1 MMQIARAEQVLV
13 PGATEMLA
21 RIRDGEWE
29 IPERV
34 KAARKGIVVLGEK
47 TKPKTVQRTGFE
59 NWVLKASEEE
69 EEECNS
75 GWVTELNARNI
86 NDFTDLN
93 EGEKSFLNLWN
104 LHMDTLVNHGVGFG
118 HMRDILECFLS
129 NHGHSI
135 VQLNLYR

>member
-1 MMQIARAEQVLV
+1 M
-13 PGATEMLA
+13 TEHN
-21 RIRDGEWE
+21 
-29 IPERV
+29 
-34 KAARKGIVVLGEK
+34 
-47 TKPKTVQRTGFE
+47 T
-59 NWVLKASEEE
+59 
-69 EEECNS
+69 
-75 GWVTELNARNI
+75 RNI

-135 VQLNLYR
+135 VQMNLYRNFLLHLSSLHQLSLISSRDVFELTISLQSVMKVLSTTKTVLAPQSRVHQLGRRHAERPGTPARARSTWRV